1 MMGHTSSTNL
11 STPVPEPLVSSRGYI
26 HNHFLIYLCYQTA
39 FHSFFLKGGSSIA
52 HLWSGGGSFNDDSG
66 TRLCGQ
72 HEIFPGYRR
81 ALTERIRKIKTKVTS
96 SGSRSQSSIKIPR
109 MCIMIPPNEIIRTSE
124 TVSATHQY

>member
-11 STPVPEPLVSSRGYI
+11 SNPALEQLVSSRGYI
-26 HNHFLIYLCYQTA
+26 HNRSLIYLCYQTT
-39 FHSFFLKGGSSIA
+39 FHSFHLMVVAPIA
-52 HLWSGGGSFNDDSG
+52 HLWSGAGSFNDDSG

-96 SGSRSQSSIKIPR
+96 SGSSSQSSIKIPR
-109 MCIMIPPNEIIRTSE
+109 MFIMLPPNEIIRTSE